1 MASSVY
7 IETTIPS
14 YLTAWRSPELSMA
27 AKQQTT
33 RQWWDEQRLHFDLFI
48 SDAVL
53 LEASGGDPDAAK
65 RRLEVLDGIP
75 VLNPLFE
82 ADEIVMAL
90 IDRLSLP
97 SRALTD
103 AAHIAICIVH
113 GIDYLLTWNC
123 THIAN
128 ATFQPIIHDVCDDFG
143 FSAPVICTPDQ
154 LMGDDND
161 S

>member
-7 IETTIPS
+7 LETTIPS

-33 RQWWDEQRLHFDLFI
+33 RQWWDERRQHFDLYI

-75 VLNPLFE
+75 VLKPLPK
-82 ADEIVMAL
+82 ADEIAL
-90 IDRLSLP
+90 ALVDRLALP
-97 SRALTD
+97 DRALAD
-103 AAHIAICIVH
+103 AAHIAICVIH
-113 GIDYLLTWNC
+113 GMDYLLTWNC

-128 ATFQPIIHDVCDDFG
+128 ATYQPIINDVCDDFG
-143 FSAPVICTPDQ
+143 YAMPVICTPDQ
-154 LMGDDND
+154 LMGDDNG

>member
-7 IETTIPS
+7 LETTIPS
-14 YLTAWRSPELSMA
+14 FLTAWRSPELSMA

-33 RQWWDEQRLHFDLFI
+33 RQWWDDRRQHFDLFI

-53 LEASGGDPDAAK
+53 LEASGGDLHAAK
-65 RRLEVLDGIP
+65 WRLEVLDGIP
-75 VLNPLFE
+75 VLDPLSD
-82 ADEIVMAL
+82 ADETVITL

-97 SRALTD
+97 ARALMD

-128 ATFQPIIHDVCDDFG
+128 ATFQPIIYDVCDDFG
-143 FSAPVICTPDQ
+143 FSMPVICTPD
-154 LMGDDND
+154 
-161 S
+161 

>member
-7 IETTIPS
+7 LETTIPS
-14 YLTAWRSPELSMA
+14 YLAAWRSPELSMA

-33 RQWWDEQRLHFDLFI
+33 RQWWDERRQHFDLYI

-53 LEASGGDPDAAK
+53 LEASGGDPDAAN

-75 VLNPLFE
+75 VLNPLPK
-82 ADEIVMAL
+82 ADGIALAL
-90 IDRLSLP
+90 IDRLGFP
-97 SRALTD
+97 DRALTD
-103 AAHIAICIVH
+103 AAHIAICVVH
-113 GIDYLLTWNC
+113 GMDYLLTWNC

-128 ATFQPIIHDVCDDFG
+128 ATYQPIIGDVCDDFG
-143 FSAPVICTPDQ
+143 FAMPVICTPDQ

>member
-7 IETTIPS
+7 IETTIFS

-33 RQWWDEQRLHFDLFI
+33 RQWWDERREHFELFI

-53 LEASGGDPDAAK
+53 LEAAGGDPDAAK
-65 RRLEVLDGIP
+65 RRLEILDGIS
-75 VLNPLFE
+75 VLSPQSE
-82 ADEIVMAL
+82 ADEIALSL

-97 SRALTD
+97 DRAITD
-103 AAHIAICIVH
+103 AAHIAICVVH
-113 GIDYLLTWNC
+113 GMDYLLTWNC

-128 ATFQPIIHDVCDDFG
+128 ATYQPIINDVCDAFG
-143 FSAPVICTPDQ
+143 FSMPVICTPDQ
-154 LMGDDND
+154 LMGDDNG

>member
-1 MASSVY
+1 MAASVY

-33 RQWWDEQRLHFDLFI
+33 RQWWDERRAQFDLFI

-53 LEASGGDPDAAK
+53 LEASGGDPSAAK

-75 VLNPLFE
+75 VLSLKPE
-82 ADEIVMAL
+82 SDEIVVAL
-90 IDRLSLP
+90 MDRLALP
-97 SRALTD
+97 NRAMAD
-103 AAHIAICIVH
+103 AAHIAICIAH

-128 ATFQPIIHDVCDDFG
+128 ATFQPIINEVCDSLG
-143 FSAPVICTPDQ
+143 
-154 LMGDDND
+154 
-161 S
+161 

>member
-7 IETTIPS
+7 LETTIPS

-27 AKQQTT
+27 AKQQIT
-33 RQWWDEQRLHFDLFI
+33 RQWWDERRGLFELFV

-53 LEASGGDPDAAK
+53 LEAAGGDPDAAK
-65 RRLEVLDGIP
+65 RRLEALDGIP
-75 VLNPLFE
+75 VLAPKSE
-82 ADEIVMAL
+82 SDEIVVQL
-90 IDRLSLP
+90 VDRLALP
-97 SRALTD
+97 DRAIAD

-128 ATFQPIIHDVCDDFG
+128 ATFQPIINDVCSELG
-143 FSAPVICTPDQ
+143 YAMPVICTPDQ
-154 LMGDDND
+154 LMGDDHG